1 MKGKTNRQK
10 QLVVTPDMSV
20 RVTQVQQTLSVD
32 IMFVY
37 RMPILGAA
45 RAGPSARP
53 QRRPRS
59 CKCGRGIEQIYV
71 DRKRERVRHT
81 VHSSGWGRRN
91 RRTQAGPRA
100 CLQSSGGYDWLG
112 HARRRRRE
120 DVPDTQE
127 TRQMPLPR
135 SSVHNGEDDA
145 QEEHNFLRARSKSSG
160 VEHVCG

>member
-10 QLVVTPDMSV
+10 QLIVTPDMSV

-37 RMPILGAA
+37 RMPILLGLLAPLA
-45 RAGPSARP
+45 LVQVHDLRD
-53 QRRPRS
+53 
-59 CKCGRGIEQIYV
+59 
-71 DRKRERVRHT
+71 DRERERVRHT
-81 VHSSGWGRRN
+81 VHSSGWGRHN

-135 SSVHNGEDDA
+135 SSVHDGEDDA
-145 QEEHNFLRARSKSSG
+145 QEEHNVLRSRGKSSG
-160 VEHVCG
+160 VEHVCR